1 VHVYINAIHAL
12 RSGLD
17 PYVAGMAVQRAAHAY
32 FLVHPNEIPPFTYV
46 YSPITLPLLRVVGE
60 LPLRVVET
68 LYWAAYIAGSLTIV
82 WVCTQLAE
90 KDGIRQFQLLAPA
103 APFFAGL
110 LYSNV
115 MLSGNLAY
123 ILYGLI
129 LAAALAGWKRNHWG
143 WFYLTTV
150 LASCFKAPLLSLL
163 AIPLLSDRKQ
173 RLPACLAG
181 IAGVI
186 LFAVQPLLWPSVFH
200 NYLEAVN
207 LQFSYNHDFGVS
219 LAGLAGNVLFFSGHP
234 YSLASTLFYLLY
246 AALVLGALIQLSL
259 RFFAGRI
266 SLERWI
272 PVMLLGVV
280 LLNPRIKE
288 YDVAPLTLPM
298 ALVGWRV
305 ISRRTSIARSAVILS
320 LLFLCVN
327 VLAQISGESWKWVEG
342 ILLASLFVAGA
353 WDLLQAGA
361 PGPEPSP
368 AEGST
373 RRALQVPRP
382 A

>member
-1 VHVYINAIHAL
+1 
-12 RSGLD
+12 
-17 PYVAGMAVQRAAHAY
+17 MAVQRAAHAY
-32 FLVHPNEIPPFTYV
+32 FALHPNEVPPFTYV
-46 YSPITLPLLRVVGE
+46 YSPITLPLLRLAGE
-60 LPLRVVET
+60 VPLRVVGVF
-68 LYWAAYIAGSLTIV
+68 YWAAYIAGSLAIV
-82 WVCTQLAE
+82 WACTQFAE
-90 KDGIRQFQLLAPA
+90 KDEAPLFQLLAPA

-129 LAAALAGWKRNHWG
+129 FAAALAGWQRGNWH
-143 WFYLTTV
+143 WFYLATV
-150 LASCFKAPLLSLL
+150 LASCFKAPFLSLL
-163 AIPLLSDRKQ
+163 AIPVLSDRKQ

-181 IAGVI
+181 VAGIA
-186 LFAVQPLLWPSVFH
+186 LFAVQPLLWPSAFH

-234 YSLASTLFYLLY
+234 YSLASTLFYLVY
-246 AALVLGALIQLSL
+246 AALVVATLIQLSL

-305 ISRRTSIARSAVILS
+305 LSRRNSAARSAVILS

-342 ILLASLFVAGA
+342 ILLAVLFIAGA
-353 WDLLQAGA
+353 SDLLQTTTPPHEGQT
-361 PGPEPSP
+361 PVYIP
-368 AEGST
+368 A
-373 RRALQVPRP
+373 
-382 A
+382 